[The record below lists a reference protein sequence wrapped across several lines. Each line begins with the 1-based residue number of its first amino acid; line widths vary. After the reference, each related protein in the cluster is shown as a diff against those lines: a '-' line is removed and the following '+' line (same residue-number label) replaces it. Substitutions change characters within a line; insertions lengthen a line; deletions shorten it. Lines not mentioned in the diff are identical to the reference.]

1 MKWQEVCENKY
12 LQNLPFKIELNKW
25 GQIVMSPAKPKH
37 SILQG
42 LISSLLNLMIEQG
55 MAFPE
60 CAIETKDNVKVADVV
75 WASDER
81 LDIIEEENVA
91 SIAPEICIEVK
102 SASNTIQEMVEKKD
116 LYFAAKAEEVWLCD
130 EQGKIKFYSQAGE
143 LKKSLLV
150 PDFPNQINRKNQR
163 KHSE

>member
-1 MKWQEVCENKY
+1 MKWQEVCEDKH

-42 LISSLLNLMIEQG
+42 LISGLLNSMIEQG

-81 LDIIEEENVA
+81 LDIIEEENTA

-102 SASNTIQEMVEKKD
+102 SASNTIQEMIEKKD
-116 LYFAAKAEEVWLCD
+116 LYFVAKAQEVWLCD
-130 EQGKIKFYSQAGE
+130 EQGNIKFYAQEGE

-150 PDFPNQINRKNQR
+150 PNFPNQINRKNRQ
-163 KHSE
+163 KYS

>member
-1 MKWQEVCENKY
+1 MKWQEVCEDKH

-37 SILQG
+37 SILRG
-42 LISSLLNLMIEQG
+42 LISGLLNSMIEQG

-102 SASNTIQEMVEKKD
+102 SASNTIQEMIEKKD
-116 LYFAAKAEEVWLCD
+116 LYFVAKAQEVWLCD
-130 EQGKIKFYSQAGE
+130 EQGNIKFYAQEGE

-150 PDFPNQINRKNQR
+150 PNFPNQINRKNRQ
-163 KHSE
+163 KYS